1 MKFSAA
7 IAVLA
12 AATGVAAFAPS
23 PTYSRQGTSLF
34 ASNGLLKKQTGQS
47 SLDPAV
53 LSRYNE
59 LPFPDDKVLAEYV
72 WVDADG
78 NCRSKTRTLAK
89 SKVCWIALL
98 LHPLLTNGDSFLTSL
113 LCSRSSTHTGCLGRV
128 SSQVEL

>member
-12 AATGVAAFAPS
+12 AASGAAAFAPA

-34 ASNGLLKKQTGQS
+34 ASQGILKKQTGQS

-53 LSRYNE
+53 IDRYNA
-59 LPFPDDKVLAEYV
+59 LPFPDDKILAEYV

-78 NCRSKTRTLAK
+78 NTRSKTRTLPK
-89 SKVCWIALL
+89 SKVRRML
-98 LHPLLTNGDSFLTSL
+98 
-113 LCSRSSTHTGCLGRV
+113 
-128 SSQVEL
+128 